1 MRPFRATGSAVTVC
15 YPASMSAEAQLILGA
30 EEYLALERESDEKH
44 EYWGG
49 QVVAMAGAS
58 RVHSLICW
66 NIASALGPQIRGRG
80 CEGYVSEMRV
90 RIPASSRYLYS
101 DLTVVCGEPAFE
113 DAELDTLT
121 NPTLIVEV
129 LSPST
134 EVDDRGRKLFA
145 YRGIES
151 LRVCLLVAQ
160 DRTWIE
166 HWQRQNDG
174 SWRVVEITDPN
185 AAVDLPEIG
194 ARLPVAEVY
203 ADVPGSAV

>member
-1 MRPFRATGSAVTVC
+1 
-15 YPASMSAEAQLILGA
+15 MSAEAQPLLSA
-30 EEYLALERESDEKH
+30 DEYLALERESDEKH

-49 QVVAMAGAS
+49 QMVAMAGAS

-66 NIASALGPQIRGRG
+66 NVATALGPQIRDRG
-80 CEGYVSEMRV
+80 CEGYVSDMRV
-90 RIPASSRYLYS
+90 RIPASRRYVYP
-101 DLTVVCGEPAFE
+101 DLTVVCGEPVFE

-134 EVDDRGRKLFA
+134 EERDRGLKLFA

-166 HWQRQNDG
+166 HWQRQGDG
-174 SWRVVEITDPN
+174 SWRVVEITDPK
-185 AAVDLPEIG
+185 AVVDLPEIG

-203 ADVPGSAV
+203 ANVPG